1 MTHDE
6 LRSVVLNHVP
16 LAYQRALLAVVDENR
31 RLRDL
36 APGPVTPLPPGPV
49 TPLSDE
55 QLEGLFPGYLAKEG
69 RK

>member
-16 LAYQRALLAVVDENR
+16 LAYQRILLEAVE
-31 RLRDL
+31 RLQP
-36 APGPVTPLPPGPV
+36 APVVPLTP
-49 TPLSDE
+49 E
-55 QLEGLFPGYLAKEG
+55 QLDAELPGYLAKES